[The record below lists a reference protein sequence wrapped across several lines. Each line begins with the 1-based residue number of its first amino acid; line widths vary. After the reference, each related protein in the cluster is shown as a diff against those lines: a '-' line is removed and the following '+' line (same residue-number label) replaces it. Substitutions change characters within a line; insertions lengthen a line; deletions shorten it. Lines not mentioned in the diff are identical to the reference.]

1 MVPKR
6 FGKKLIVGN
15 VLFAF
20 VVALVAVFMTAILP
34 AQTRQEEVAK
44 KGAEVM
50 PFDLEQTTHVFQ
62 ALEDGGLQ
70 KVVVKNPSNQ
80 KQIALIQSHLKEE
93 SERFRKG
100 DFSDPAKIHGDDMPG
115 LAQLKAGAKEI
126 NVRYTALPDGAEI
139 RYQAKDPKLVVAIHQ
154 WFSAPV
160 FDHGHHAMGHC
171 ALRSRLNPANCRHF
185 PLGEMTV
192 RFLCRPCSNRFRN

>member
-1 MVPKR
+1 MKLENTSRKRAGKSIASAALMVCSAV
-6 FGKKLIVGN
+6 LIASSTGIVQ
-15 VLFAF
+15 
-20 VVALVAVFMTAILP
+20 
-34 AQTRQEEVAK
+34 AQSRQEEVAK

-115 LAQLKAGAKEI
+115 LAQLKAGAKAI

-139 RYQAKDPKLVVAIHQ
+139 RYTSKDPKLVMALHH
-154 WFSAPV
+154 WFSAQLS
-160 FDHGHHAMGHC
+160 DHGHHTMGH
-171 ALRSRLNPANCRHF
+171 
-185 PLGEMTV
+185 
-192 RFLCRPCSNRFRN
+192 

>member
-1 MVPKR
+1 VGKDKCREELAIVPARLNRRCLANATRIREGFNEARKHFSEKSRQFIASGALMVCSAV
-6 FGKKLIVGN
+6 LIASSIGIVQ
-15 VLFAF
+15 
-20 VVALVAVFMTAILP
+20 
-34 AQTRQEEVAK
+34 AQSHQEEVAK
-44 KGAEVM
+44 KGAQVM

-100 DFSDPAKIHGDDMPG
+100 DFSDPAKIHGDNMPG

-139 RYQAKDPKLVVAIHQ
+139 RYQANDPKLVMAIHQ
-154 WFSAPV
+154 WFSAQV
-160 FDHGHHAMGHC
+160 SDHGHHAMGH
-171 ALRSRLNPANCRHF
+171 
-185 PLGEMTV
+185 
-192 RFLCRPCSNRFRN
+192 